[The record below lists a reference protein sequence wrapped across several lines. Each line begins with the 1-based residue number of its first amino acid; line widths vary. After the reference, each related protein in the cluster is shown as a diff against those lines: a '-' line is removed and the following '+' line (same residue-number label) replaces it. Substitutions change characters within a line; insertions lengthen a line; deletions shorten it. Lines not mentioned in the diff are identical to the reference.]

1 VSCDIINVE
10 VKYNYEYQKT
20 KKASVYRMGDYFNFS
35 GAFYDRVYI
44 GPAIESPLVNM
55 KNKLIIFIGALLI
68 GLTLMS
74 IILYSA
80 SKEATRTN
88 QIDQEIQALKDE
100 AEKIKKD
107 NGDLQEKIS
116 YFETPDFQEKIAKEK
131 LNMQKEGEGVTIIK
145 TDPLKKSESQ
155 DIQQPIEKNDEP
167 RLPVYK
173 KWWQYFFG
181 N

>member
-1 VSCDIINVE
+1 
-10 VKYNYEYQKT
+10 
-20 KKASVYRMGDYFNFS
+20 
-35 GAFYDRVYI
+35 
-44 GPAIESPLVNM
+44 M
-55 KNKLIIFIGALLI
+55 KNKIIIFIGALLV
-68 GLTLMS
+68 GVTLML

-80 SKEATRTN
+80 SKETARTN

-100 AEKIKKD
+100 AGKIKKN
-107 NGDLQEKIS
+107 NGELQEKIA

-145 TDPLKKSESQ
+145 NNPLKKSEPQATGANTEIS
-155 DIQQPIEKNDEP
+155 EKTDEP
-167 RLPVYK
+167 SRPIYK